1 MLSHEDPQLAP
12 AKKCGYT
19 LIPARVAA
27 LKLMPHAEAHVPV
40 NPDVKRVI
48 PSIKNGPDE
57 GGVLELNDLYMVMLN
72 GEYTTPKTFPHQFI
86 RSSSLEFEPFFKFIK
101 NPTRYHHPSFPNS
114 FNRSLVKHV
123 MSDIDS
129 LRYMLNQMIGFAS
142 VLLGSQEP
150 QDAEQTWLFTATTAM
165 LIAPAANGI
174 KMLTGFV
181 SRLRAMILPKTIPE
195 HLRKPI
201 ITAPIQSQDIWDIPT
216 AILTPALDAL
226 LAAKAKSSFFRGR
239 GRAARGSSYAAYGNA
254 SQQSGRGR
262 GGRGRGGYN
271 NNNQYNNNNNR
282 GGGRRNNHNNN
293 KKGSGKKNDKKD

>member
-1 MLSHEDPQLAP
+1 MLSHEDPQLAK

-27 LKLMPHAEAHVPV
+27 LKLIPHAETHVTV
-40 NPDVKRVI
+40 SPDVKRAI

-57 GGVLELNDLYMVMLN
+57 GGMLQLNDLFMVMLN
-72 GEYTTPKTFPHQFI
+72 GEYTAPKTFPLQLI
-86 RSSSLEFEPFFKFIK
+86 RSGSLTFEPYFKFIK
-101 NPTRYHHPSFPNS
+101 NPTKYHHPSFPNS

-123 MSDIDS
+123 MSDIDT
-129 LRYMLNQMIGFAS
+129 LRHMLNQMIGFAS
-142 VLLGSQEP
+142 VLLGSQDP
-150 QDAEQTWLFTATTAM
+150 QDAEQTYLFTATTAM
-165 LIAPAANGI
+165 LIAPAASGI

-201 ITAPIQSQDIWDIPT
+201 ITAPIQSQDIWDVPT

-226 LAAKAKSSFFRGR
+226 LAAKTRSSFFRGR

-254 SQQSGRGR
+254 FQQSGRGR
-262 GGRGRGGYN
+262 GGRGRGGF
-271 NNNQYNNNNNR
+271 NNQNNNNNNR
-282 GGGRRNNHNNN
+282 GGRRNNNN
-293 KKGSGKKNDKKD
+293 KKGSAKKSEKKD